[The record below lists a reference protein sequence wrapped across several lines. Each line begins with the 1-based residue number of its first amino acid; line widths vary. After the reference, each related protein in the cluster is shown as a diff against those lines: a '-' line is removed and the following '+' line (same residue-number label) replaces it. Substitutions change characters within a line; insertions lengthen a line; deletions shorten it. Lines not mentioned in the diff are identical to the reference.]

1 MRIGLFLALAF
12 SAISVEAI
20 NLKDRMNE
28 LSELE
33 AACYSEAELEAACY
47 GEGSGDAHGDADA
60 DCPNCGGKAQCDAD
74 GEGEIDAD
82 VDGEGEKEGKGEG
95 FSDGAKGRD
104 CAPSTDQ
111 LRREAREALARLH
124 AREQEHCAQC
134 AGRLTCCNT
143 GGACPCGAGYGCGAG
158 CGYRPACGTT
168 CGATCARP
176 ACGAVMAVQPLQT
189 KV

>member
-1 MRIGLFLALAF
+1 MKISLFLALTL
-12 SAISVEAI
+12 SVVLVDAISLKERVEQ
-20 NLKDRMNE
+20 
-28 LSELE
+28 LSELR
-33 AACYSEAELEAACY
+33 AISE
-47 GEGSGDAHGDADA
+47 GEGEGEGEGE
-60 DCPNCGGKAQCDAD
+60 CPNCGGNKAQVCAD
-74 GEGEIDAD
+74 GEGDSEAD
-82 VDGEGEKEGKGEG
+82 SEKEGKGEG
-95 FSDGAKGRD
+95 FSEGLDDGK
-104 CAPSTDQ
+104 CAPSTDK
-111 LRREAREALARLH
+111 LRRDAREALARLH

-134 AGRLTCCNT
+134 AGRLTCCST